1 MNDLF
6 NTARL
11 FGHSLLDHERKKGKI
26 TDEVVKNVI
35 QKIKAIDI
43 VPGEKLDAD
52 LLFDVLSAEC
62 SILKGEMTELISED
76 VEPWLNDEKAN
87 ISFDLWNRYKLYMKD
102 NDPSFPITDLDDFTD
117 KILDKCINP
126 KKQGSWDRRGMVVG
140 HVQSGKT
147 SNYVG
152 LINKATDAGYKVII
166 VIAGTISSLRRQTQE
181 RIDSGYI
188 GRNNSAFI
196 REKENRVIG
205 VGINRFNNSQKPVPE
220 IYGFTSSYYK
230 NGDEGDFSQSIA
242 NTLNIPIGKNPVVF
256 VIKKNK
262 SILENLIDWF
272 SKDDNAKFIDG
283 TPKLF
288 NVPALIIDDEAD
300 AASVNASR
308 DINNIKTI
316 NRLIRTLLNV
326 FDQNTFIGYTAT
338 PYANLFISQEYDK
351 DAITE
356 IKKKQ
361 YKIGEDLFPRD
372 FIINIKAPSNY
383 IGAAKIFGYEHAN
396 PEQTKEPLDIFRPID
411 SFNGYDCEN
420 NPIYNGDYDPPFFKT
435 INKDNK
441 DNLPEFLPPSL
452 ERAIKSFIL
461 TCAIRRVR
469 GQENK
474 HNSMLVHVALLVK
487 WIDKVARLV
496 SEKTKVYQDAI
507 ESEDETLYKELKEI
521 YETDILPTTR
531 NVIENLDYTDIRIK
545 EHNWDDIKKELK
557 SAALKIDV
565 RSVHGTRSTT
575 NLEYHN
581 IQEIDYGRYE
591 KEGKSL
597 SVIAVGGSRLSRG
610 ITLEGLSV
618 SYYIRTTRMYDS
630 LMQMGRWFG
639 YRPGYVDLCRL
650 YTTNQIFEWFNHIT
664 MATEEM
670 RNDFDEMTA
679 THQRPKD
686 FRLKVRNHHGLL
698 TITSLNK
705 LYFSEDIEISFSG
718 ENPQTYCLLRTK
730 SAIENNFNALKKLIN
745 GIGFPSIENRKLLKG
760 KTRHLLY
767 QNVEVDAICEFID
780 SYQIEQ
786 PSINNATLS
795 DYIKTQAK
803 NNSIKEWS
811 ICIVG
816 NTDEKV
822 FIDYSGNTL
831 QKDRVPNKELKIY
844 ELEYNGEVVKMG
856 CSIRNQLLGKRNSEK
871 YLISKNQI
879 DQTGDRQVDLSIQSK
894 DYKEIKQRRAI
905 EKKGLLLIYAL
916 DEIGTFFEEKYGF
929 PIIGYSIHFPKI
941 EDEEKVSYKVTKKY
955 LDFEEELMF
964 DDDNHEIENE

>member
-1 MNDLF
+1 M
-6 NTARL
+6 
-11 FGHSLLDHERKKGKI
+11 SLLQSARAIAHTLLQAHQGQI
-26 TDEVVKNVI
+26 TDEVLLTVI
-35 QKIKAIDI
+35 EKVSAINI
-43 VPGEKLDAD
+43 VEGQTYDKQELFEILRAD
-52 LLFDVLSAEC
+52 F
-62 SILKGEMTELISED
+62 SIGKGEITILSED

-87 ISFDLWNRYKLYMKD
+87 INPELWNRYKLYMSK
-102 NDPSFPITDLDDFTD
+102 NDPSFPVNDLDDFTD
-117 KILDKCINP
+117 KILDKCVNP

-166 VIAGTISSLRRQTQE
+166 IIAGTISSLRRQTQE

-188 GRNNSAFI
+188 GRNSSAFI
-196 REKENRVIG
+196 REKENKIVG
-205 VGINRFNNSQKPVPE
+205 VGNYTVGTD
-220 IYGFTSSYYK
+220 IYSLTSAYYK
-230 NGDEGDFSQSIA
+230 SGDEGDFNQAIA
-242 NTLNIPIGKNPVVF
+242 KRLNIPIGRNPVVL

-272 SKDDNAKFIDG
+272 SNDINAKVVDG

-288 NVPALIIDDEAD
+288 DVPALIIDDEAD

-308 DINNIKTI
+308 DINDIKTI
-316 NRLIRTLLNV
+316 NRLIRTLLNI
-326 FDQNTFIGYTAT
+326 FNQNTFVGYTAT
-338 PYANLFISQEYDK
+338 PYANLFISQEYNEENTTVVK
-351 DAITE
+351 NKT
-356 IKKKQ
+356 

-372 FIINIKAPSNY
+372 FIINIKAPTNY
-383 IGAAKIFGYEHAN
+383 IGAAKIFGYENAN
-396 PEQTKEPLDIFRPID
+396 PELTKEPLDIFREIND
-411 SFNGYDCEN
+411 F
-420 NPIYNGDYDPPFFKT
+420 DPPFFST
-435 INKDNK
+435 INRENK
-441 DNLPEFLPPSL
+441 DILPEYLPPSL

-469 GQENK
+469 GHENK
-474 HNSMLVHVALLVK
+474 HNSMLVHVALLVR
-487 WIDKVARLV
+487 WIDRVAYLV
-496 SEKTKVYQDAI
+496 NEKTKEYKNAI
-507 ESEDETLYKELKEI
+507 QSEDETLINELQEI
-521 YETDILPTTR
+521 YETDFLPTTQ
-531 NVIENLDYTDIRIK
+531 NVLENLDYTDIRIK
-545 EHNWDDIKKELK
+545 PHSWEEVKKELK
-557 SAALKIDV
+557 NAVLKIDV
-565 RSVHGTRSTT
+565 RSVHGTRSTS

-581 IQEIDYGRYE
+581 IEEIDYNRHENG
-591 KEGKSL
+591 L

-610 ITLEGLSV
+610 ITLEGLSI

-718 ENPQTYCLLRTK
+718 ENPQTYCLLKTK
-730 SAIENNFNALKKLIN
+730 SAIENNFNALKKLIST
-745 GIGFPSIENRKLLKG
+745 IGFPTKENRIENKG
-760 KTRHLLY
+760 KTRYLFY
-767 QNVEVDAICEFID
+767 PNTNIDALCSFID
-780 SYQIEQ
+780 SFKIEQ

-803 NNSIKEWS
+803 GNKIKEWS
-811 ICIVG
+811 ICIVS
-816 NTDEKV
+816 NSDERV
-822 FIDYSGNTL
+822 FIDYKGKTPRNERQANEDVTKYDLQHNNEVITL
-831 QKDRVPNKELKIY
+831 S
-844 ELEYNGEVVKMG
+844 
-856 CSIRNQLLGKRNSEK
+856 CSVRNQQIGRGGEF

-879 DQTGDRQVDLSIQSK
+879 DQTGDRYVDLSKDK
-894 DYKEIKQRRAI
+894 DYSKMSYAEIKEQRKA

-916 DEIGTFFEEKYGF
+916 DERGTPNVKNDI
-929 PIIGYSIHFPKI
+929 PIVGYSLHFPRI
-941 EDEEKVSYKVTKKY
+941 EDETKVSYTTTIKK
-955 LDFEEELMF
+955 DFDNEVMD
-964 DDDNHEIENE
+964 DDDNQETE

>member
-1 MNDLF
+1 M
-6 NTARL
+6 
-11 FGHSLLDHERKKGKI
+11 SLLQSARAIAHTLLQVQQGNI
-26 TDEVVKNVI
+26 TDEVLLTVI
-35 QKIKAIDI
+35 EKASAINI
-43 VPGEKLDAD
+43 VDGQTFDKLELFEILCAD
-52 LLFDVLSAEC
+52 F
-62 SILKGEMTELISED
+62 SIGKGEITILSDD

-87 ISFDLWNRYKLYMKD
+87 INFELWNRYKLYMAK
-102 NDPSFPITDLDDFTD
+102 NDPSFPVNDLDDFTD
-117 KILDKCINP
+117 KILDKCVNP
-126 KKQGSWDRRGMVVG
+126 KKTGSWDRRGMVVG

-147 SNYVG
+147 ANYVG

-181 RIDSGYI
+181 RIDSGFI
-188 GRNNSAFI
+188 GRNSSAFI
-196 REKENRVIG
+196 REKENKILG
-205 VGINRFNNSQKPVPE
+205 VGKYKVGTD
-220 IYGFTSSYYK
+220 IYSLTSAYYK
-230 NGDEGDFSQSIA
+230 SGDEGDFSQSVA
-242 NTLNIPIGKNPVVF
+242 NRLNIPIGKNPVVF

-272 SKDDNAKFIDG
+272 SKDVNAKLIDG

-288 NVPALIIDDEAD
+288 DVPALIIDDEAD

-308 DINNIKTI
+308 DINDIKTI
-316 NRLIRTLLNV
+316 NRLIRTLLNI
-326 FDQNTFIGYTAT
+326 FNQNTFIGYTAT

-356 IKKKQ
+356 VKKKQ
-361 YKIGEDLFPRD
+361 YRIGEDLFPRD

-396 PEQTKEPLDIFRPID
+396 QEQTKEPLDIFRPID
-411 SFNGYDCEN
+411 SFIGYDSKN
-420 NPIYNGDYDPPFFKT
+420 NPIYEGDYDPPFFKT
-435 INKDNK
+435 INKANK
-441 DNLPEFLPPSL
+441 DDLPEYLPPSL
-452 ERAIKSFIL
+452 DRAIKSFIL

-469 GQENK
+469 GHENK
-474 HNSMLVHVALLVK
+474 HNSMLVHVALLVR
-487 WIDKVARLV
+487 WIDRVARLV

-507 ESEDETLYKELKEI
+507 QSEDEALLSELKEL
-521 YETDILPTTR
+521 YLTDFVPTTK
-531 NVIENLDYTDIRIK
+531 NVLDNLDYTDIRIK
-545 EHNWDDIKKELK
+545 EHSWEEVKKELK
-557 SAALKIDV
+557 QAVLKIDV

-581 IQEIDYGRYE
+581 IQEIDYSRYE

-597 SVIAVGGSRLSRG
+597 YVIAVGGSRLSRG

-686 FRLKVRNHHGLL
+686 FRLKVRNHQGLL

-718 ENPQTYCLLRTK
+718 ENPQTYCLLKTK
-730 SAIENNFNALKKLIN
+730 TAIENNFNALNKLIKR
-745 GIGFPSIENRKLLKG
+745 IGFPIIENRKILKG

-767 QNVEVDAICEFID
+767 QNIEIESICDFID
-780 SYQIEQ
+780 DYQIEQ
-786 PSINNATLS
+786 PSINNATLCE
-795 DYIKTQAK
+795 YIRKQAR
-803 NNSIKEWS
+803 NNRITEWS

-816 NTDEKV
+816 NTDDSV
-822 FIDYSGNTL
+822 FIDYAGNTPPKER
-831 QKDRVPNKELKIY
+831 QPNDSLMTYK
-844 ELEYNGEVVKMG
+844 LEYNREIISLG
-856 CSIRNQLLGKRNSEK
+856 CSVRNQQSQRGSNS

-879 DQTGDRQVDLSIQSK
+879 DQTADRQVDLKVQSK
-894 DYKEIKQRRAI
+894 DYKEIKRQRAI
-905 EKKGLLLIYAL
+905 ERKGLLLIYAL
-916 DEIGTFFEEKYGF
+916 DERGTFFEEKYGL

-941 EDEEKVSYKVTKKY
+941 ENEEKVSYKVTKSY
-955 LDFEEELMF
+955 LDFDNDVMI
-964 DDDNHEIENE
+964 DDDNPEN

>member
-1 MNDLF
+1 M
-6 NTARL
+6 
-11 FGHSLLDHERKKGKI
+11 SLLQSARAIAHTLLQAHQGQI
-26 TDEVVKNVI
+26 TDEVLLTVI
-35 QKIKAIDI
+35 EKVSAINI
-43 VPGEKLDAD
+43 VEGQTYDKQELFEILRAD
-52 LLFDVLSAEC
+52 F
-62 SILKGEMTELISED
+62 SIGKGEITILSED

-87 ISFDLWNRYKLYMKD
+87 INPELWNRYKLYMSK
-102 NDPSFPITDLDDFTD
+102 NDPSFPVNDLDDFTD
-117 KILDKCINP
+117 KILDKCVNP

-166 VIAGTISSLRRQTQE
+166 IIAGTISSLRRQTQE

-188 GRNNSAFI
+188 GRNSSAFI
-196 REKENRVIG
+196 REKENKIVG
-205 VGINRFNNSQKPVPE
+205 VGNYTVGTD
-220 IYGFTSSYYK
+220 IYSLTSAYYK
-230 NGDEGDFSQSIA
+230 SGDEGDFNQAIA
-242 NTLNIPIGKNPVVF
+242 KRLNIPIGRNPVVL

-272 SKDDNAKFIDG
+272 SNDINAKVVDG

-288 NVPALIIDDEAD
+288 DVPALIIDDEAD

-308 DINNIKTI
+308 DINDIKTI
-316 NRLIRTLLNV
+316 NRLIRTLLNI
-326 FDQNTFIGYTAT
+326 FNQNTFVGYTAT
-338 PYANLFISQEYDK
+338 PYANLFISQEYNEENTTVVK
-351 DAITE
+351 NKT
-356 IKKKQ
+356 

-372 FIINIKAPSNY
+372 FIINIKAPTNY
-383 IGAAKIFGYEHAN
+383 IGAAKIFGYENIN
-396 PEQTKEPLDIFRPID
+396 PELTKEPLDIFREIND
-411 SFNGYDCEN
+411 F
-420 NPIYNGDYDPPFFKT
+420 DPPFFRT
-435 INKDNK
+435 INRENK
-441 DNLPEFLPPSL
+441 DILPEYLPPSL

-469 GQENK
+469 GHENK
-474 HNSMLVHVALLVK
+474 HNSMLIHVALLVK
-487 WIDKVARLV
+487 WIDRVAYLV
-496 SEKTKVYQDAI
+496 NEKTKEYQNAI
-507 ESEDETLYKELKEI
+507 QSEDETLINELKEI
-521 YETDILPTTR
+521 YETDFLPTTQ
-531 NVIENLDYTDIRIK
+531 NVLENLDYTDIRIK
-545 EHNWDDIKKELK
+545 QHTWEEVKNELK
-557 SAALKIDV
+557 NAVLKIDV

-581 IQEIDYGRYE
+581 IEEIDYNRYE
-591 KEGKSL
+591 NGL
-597 SVIAVGGSRLSRG
+597 SVVAVGGSRLSRG

-718 ENPQTYCLLRTK
+718 ENPQTYCLLKTK
-730 SAIENNFNALKKLIN
+730 SAIENNFNALKKLIST
-745 GIGFPSIENRKLLKG
+745 IGFPTKENRIENKG
-760 KTRHLLY
+760 KTRYLFY
-767 QNVEVDAICEFID
+767 PNTNIDALCSFID
-780 SYQIEQ
+780 SFKIEQ

-803 NNSIKEWS
+803 GNKIKEWS
-811 ICIVG
+811 ICIVS
-816 NTDEKV
+816 NSDERV
-822 FIDYSGNTL
+822 FIDYKGKTPRNERQANEDVAKYDLQHNNEVITL
-831 QKDRVPNKELKIY
+831 S
-844 ELEYNGEVVKMG
+844 
-856 CSIRNQLLGKRNSEK
+856 CSVRNQQIGRGGEF

-879 DQTGDRQVDLSIQSK
+879 DQTGDRYVDLSKDK
-894 DYKEIKQRRAI
+894 DYSKMSYAEIKEQRKE
-905 EKKGLLLIYAL
+905 EKKGLLLIYTL
-916 DEIGTFFEEKYGF
+916 DERGTPNVKNDI
-929 PIIGYSIHFPKI
+929 PIVGYSLHFPRI
-941 EDEEKVSYKVTKKY
+941 EDETKVSYTTTIKK
-955 LDFEEELMF
+955 DFDNEVMD
-964 DDDNHEIENE
+964 DDDNQETE